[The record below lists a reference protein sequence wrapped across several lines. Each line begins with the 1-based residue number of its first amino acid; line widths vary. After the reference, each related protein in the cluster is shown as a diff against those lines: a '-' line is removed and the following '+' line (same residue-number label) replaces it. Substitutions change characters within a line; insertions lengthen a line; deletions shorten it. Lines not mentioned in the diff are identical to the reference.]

1 MDNTLSE
8 SKRAAI
14 TSSYSKFSI
23 FWAGYLPFAVEL
35 LNHFL
40 DDMKSIVTELNT
52 AQYRDTDIF
61 KGRWA
66 TCTNL
71 FG

>member
-1 MDNTLSE
+1 MDSTLSE
-8 SKRAAI
+8 SKRTAI
-14 TSSYSKFSI
+14 TSSYSKFSVY
-23 FWAGYLPFAVEL
+23 WASYLPFAVEL
-35 LNHFL
+35 LNNFL
-40 DDMKSIVTELNT
+40 SDMKSIVTELNNT
-52 AQYRDTDIF
+52 QYRDTDGY